1 MGVEVLNDGSVYE
14 GPFFEGKKHGLGTYT
29 WPNNSKYIGNFNM
42 DQIEGKG
49 FYSKPDGS
57 QLEGIWKDNKIVEI
71 LTKKPKNKDIVFEGL
86 SLSNTPKLAV
96 IVEETKEF
104 EAQDDNVSDEKEGAI
119 DGNISDEEYNES
131 VDLKMGSL
139 NVNTLIKSQLI
150 MKTEILDK
158 MMDEGLDD
166 MAEGVSASNFETSSQ
181 QMSNYATPVRLI
193 PKAIKHA
200 SQQYISKTHT
210 SNKK

>member
-1 MGVEVLNDGSVYE
+1 
-14 GPFFEGKKHGLGTYT
+14 
-29 WPNNSKYIGNFNM
+29 
-42 DQIEGKG
+42 
-49 FYSKPDGS
+49 
-57 QLEGIWKDNKIVEI
+57 

-104 EAQDDNVSDEKEGAI
+104 EAQDDNVSDEKEEAI

-150 MKTEILDK
+150 MKTEILDE
-158 MMDEGLDD
+158 MMDERLDD

-181 QMSNYATPVRLI
+181 QLSNYATPVRLI
-193 PKAIKHA
+193 PKASKHA
-200 SQQYISKTHT
+200 SQ
-210 SNKK
+210 